1 MREPRI
7 YLKVAHQKRK
17 LTAQCNTEMGPAT
30 KIEDEQAKSSSSR
43 LQQPGFGRPF
53 AILPDLITLHV
64 TITEFLAEHLD
75 TPIGPVLQLHVTM

>member
-30 KIEDEQAKSSSSR
+30 KIEDDQARSSSR

-64 TITEFLAEHLD
+64 TITEFLAEHAFR
-75 TPIGPVLQLHVTM
+75 PRGYESKLQ

>member
-17 LTAQCNTEMGPAT
+17 LTAQGNTEMGPAT
-30 KIEDEQAKSSSSR
+30 KIEDEWARRSSR
-43 LQQPGFGRPF
+43 LQQPGFGRPS
-53 AILPDLITLHV
+53 AISPDLITLHM

-75 TPIGPVLQLHVTM
+75 TPLGPVLQQHVTM